1 MALNTKKP
9 LDGIRVLDLTRIIS
23 GPYCTRLLA
32 DCGAE
37 VFKIEPMGGEH
48 MRVKE
53 PLRNGKSTYFGHF
66 NAGKK
71 SIEIDFRSER
81 DLEAIRTLAASCDV
95 VVENFRPGVV
105 RDLGLDH
112 ASLSKGRK
120 DLVYCSISGFGQEG
134 PRSRH
139 PAYAP
144 ILHALS
150 GHDLAAMSYAEDVD
164 KPFRTGIWYADL
176 IGGLFAFSAIQT
188 ALIGQLRH
196 GAGQYIDVALMDSMI
211 NLLVLEMQEAQTPSS
226 FDRWLATP
234 VRASDGHVIAVPI
247 TSRIFERLADLLDHP
262 EWKDDTR
269 FNTQLER
276 EKNWPA
282 LTSLVEDWTQSRT
295 AADCEATLM
304 GAGIPCARYQTVA
317 EAICDEQVT
326 VRDLMSTVGTGA
338 EAFKVASLPFQF
350 SGAPLPV
357 GSHVPDV
364 GEDTE
369 AVLGAARAL
378 VGAKVPAMNGTN
390 DNAEEARHV

>member
-1 MALNTKKP
+1 MTSTTPKP
-9 LDGIRVLDLTRIIS
+9 LDGVRVLDLTRIIS

-37 VFKIEPMGGEH
+37 VLKIEPAGGEH

-53 PLRNGKSTYFGHF
+53 PLRAGKSTYFGHF

-71 SIEIDFRSER
+71 SIEIDFRSEE
-81 DLEAIRTLAASCDV
+81 DLGAIRKLAASCDV

-105 RDLGLDH
+105 QDLGLDFLT
-112 ASLSKGRK
+112 LSAGRK
-120 DLVYCSISGFGQEG
+120 DLVYCSISGFGQTG

-150 GHDLAAMSYAEDVD
+150 GHDLAAMTYAEDVG

-196 GAGQYIDVALMDSMI
+196 GTGQYIDVALMDSMI
-211 NLLVLEMQEAQTPSS
+211 NLLVLEMQEVQTPSS

-234 VRASDGHVIAVPI
+234 VKASDGHVIAVPI
-247 TSRIFERLADLLDHP
+247 TGRIFERLADLLDHP
-262 EWKDDTR
+262 EWKDDAR

-276 EKNWPA
+276 ERNWPVLMA
-282 LTSLVEDWTQSRT
+282 LVEDWTKVRT
-295 AADCEATLM
+295 AAECEIALM

-317 EAICDEQVT
+317 EAIKDEQVT
-326 VRDLMSTVGTGA
+326 ARELMTDVGTGP
-338 EAFKVASLPFQF
+338 EAFKVANLPFLF
-350 SGAPLPV
+350 AGAPLPV
-357 GSHVPDV
+357 GSHVPAV
-364 GEDTE
+364 GEHTG
-369 AVLGAARAL
+369 AVLDPVRGTAVPGVTTAN
-378 VGAKVPAMNGTN
+378 GAKGSQ
-390 DNAEEARHV
+390 EASHV

>member
-1 MALNTKKP
+1 MTSAPPKP
-9 LDGIRVLDLTRIIS
+9 LEGIRVLDLTRIIS

-37 VFKIEPMGGEH
+37 VFKIEPIGGEH

-53 PLRNGKSTYFGHF
+53 PLRAGKSTYFGHF

-71 SIEIDFRSER
+71 SIEIDFRSED
-81 DLEAIRTLAASCDV
+81 DLKAIRELAASCDV

-105 RDLGLDH
+105 QDLGLDH
-112 ASLSKGRK
+112 ATLSAGRK

-150 GHDLAAMSYAEDVD
+150 GHDLAAMSYAENVD

-196 GAGQYIDVALMDSMI
+196 GKGQYIDVALMDSMI
-211 NLLVLEMQEAQTPSS
+211 NLLVLEMQEVQTPSS

-234 VRASDGHVIAVPI
+234 VKASDGHVIAVPI
-247 TSRIFERLADLLDHP
+247 TAKIFERLADLLDRP
-262 EWKDDTR
+262 DWKEDAR
-269 FNTQLER
+269 FNTQLAR
-276 EKNWPA
+276 EKNWPI
-282 LTSLVEDWTQSRT
+282 LMGLVEEWTCSRT
-295 AADCEATLM
+295 AAECEASLM
-304 GAGIPCARYQTVA
+304 AAGIPCARYQTVA
-317 EAICDEQVT
+317 EAIEDEQVSA
-326 VRDLMSTVGTGA
+326 RELMTMVGTGSA
-338 EAFKVASLPFQF
+338 AFKVANLPFRF

-357 GSHVPDV
+357 GSHVPQI
-364 GEDTE
+364 GENTE
-369 AVLGAARAL
+369 AVLAAFRGSGSTEIPKVTGA
-378 VGAKVPAMNGTN
+378 P
-390 DNAEEARHV
+390 DNQQEVSHV

>member
-1 MALNTKKP
+1 MAQTNKKP
-9 LDGIRVLDLTRIIS
+9 LEGIRVLDLTRIIS

-37 VFKIEPMGGEH
+37 VLKIEPVGGEH

-53 PLRNGKSTYFGHF
+53 PLRAGKSTYFGHF

-71 SIEIDFRSER
+71 SIEIDFRSR
-81 DLEAIRTLAASCDV
+81 ADLDAIRKLAATCDV

-105 RDLGLDH
+105 QSLGLDH
-112 ASLSKGRK
+112 GSLSAEKP
-120 DLVYCSISGFGQEG
+120 DLVYCSISGFGQKG

-150 GHDLAAMSYAEDVD
+150 GHDLAAMSYAEDVG

-196 GAGQYIDVALMDSMI
+196 GTGQYIDVALMDSMI

-234 VRASDGHVIAVPI
+234 VKASDGHVIAVPI
-247 TSRIFERLADLLDHP
+247 TAKIFERLADLLDHP
-262 EWKDDTR
+262 EWKDDSR

-276 EKNWPA
+276 EKNWP
-282 LTSLVEDWTQSRT
+282 LLMSLVEEWTSTRT
-295 AADCEATLM
+295 AAVCESAFM
-304 GAGIPCARYQTVA
+304 DAGIPCARYQTVA
-317 EAICDEQVT
+317 EAIEDEQVT
-326 VRDLMSTVGTGA
+326 ERQLMAEVGTGA
-338 EAFKVASLPFQF
+338 EAFKVAGLPFQM
-350 SGAPLPV
+350 SGAPLGV
-357 GSHVPDV
+357 GSSVPAT
-364 GEDTE
+364 GEHTH
-369 AVLGAARAL
+369 AVLAPYRT
-378 VGAKVPAMNGTN
+378 PAQATTEP
-390 DNAEEARHV
+390 NAPRVLQKEAGHA

>member
-1 MALNTKKP
+1 MSLNTKKP
-9 LDGIRVLDLTRIIS
+9 LEGIRVLDLTRIIS

-37 VFKIEPMGGEH
+37 VFKIEPAGGEH

-53 PLRNGKSTYFGHF
+53 PLRAGKSTYFGHF

-71 SIEIDFRSER
+71 SVEIDFRSEA
-81 DLEAIRTLAASCDV
+81 DLAAIRKLAATCDV

-105 RDLGLDH
+105 RDLGLDFPT
-112 ASLSKGRK
+112 LSAGRT

-150 GHDLAAMSYAEDVD
+150 GHDLAAMSYAEDVG

-188 ALIGQLRH
+188 ALIGKFRH
-196 GAGQYIDVALMDSMI
+196 ETGQYIDVALMDSMI

-234 VRASDGHVIAVPI
+234 VKASDGHVIAVPI
-247 TSRIFERLADLLDHP
+247 TGRIFERLADLLGHP
-262 EWKDDTR
+262 EWKDDAR

-276 EKNWPA
+276 EKNWPV
-282 LTSLVEDWTQSRT
+282 LMSLVEDWTQSRT
-295 AADCEATLM
+295 AKDCESALM

-317 EAICDEQVT
+317 EAIRDEQVST
-326 VRDLMSTVGTGA
+326 RELMSIVGTGA
-338 EAFKVASLPFQF
+338 EAFKVANLPFRF

-357 GSHVPDV
+357 GSNVPKV
-364 GEDTE
+364 GEHTQ
-369 AVLGAARAL
+369 AVLGAIRTPIDL
-378 VGAKVPAMNGTN
+378 MNRTEGKVQ
-390 DNAEEARHV
+390 HV